1 MKKTLFIVIG
11 SVIFG
16 FICIGI
22 TWLIGSLFGPLYQGE
37 GESTRNF
44 KIFLVAFVLSLIA
57 GGVSGYIMAKKTNKA
72 VK

>member
-1 MKKTLFIVIG
+1 MKTTILTIVG

-16 FICIGI
+16 VICIGI

-44 KIFLVAFVLSLIA
+44 KIFLVVFIVSIIA
-57 GGVSGYIMAKKTNKA
+57 GGISGFILSKKTNKA